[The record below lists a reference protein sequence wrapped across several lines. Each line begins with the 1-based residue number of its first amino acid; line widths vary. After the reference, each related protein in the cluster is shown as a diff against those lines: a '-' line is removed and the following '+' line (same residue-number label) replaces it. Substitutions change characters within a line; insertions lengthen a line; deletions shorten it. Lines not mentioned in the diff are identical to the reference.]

1 MMGSVPAQ
9 LPQIKIKQI
18 SYRSDFYL
26 PSKGKKKIA
35 AEKLEA

>member
-18 SYRSDFYL
+18 SYRADFYF
-26 PSKGKKKIA
+26 PSKEKKIA